1 MCGGIEYQGEKIYFP
16 NPQARLPVRLRSGD
30 VTWVTWGNRKQE
42 ANSNFP
48 NGGWARLNSI
58 YAGKWKPWHPR
69 PVLIAADQFMEK
81 DRDGQS
87 HWIPLDSSMV
97 IQGLLAER
105 KNTQRVYVVT
115 INTPPEYAWIHDR
128 WPRLVRLK
136 Q

>member
-1 MCGGIEYQGEKIYFP
+1 MCGGIEYQNEKIYFP
-16 NPQARLPVRLRSGD
+16 NPQARLPVRLRGGD

-81 DRDGQS
+81 DQDDNRTG
-87 HWIPLDSSMV
+87 
-97 IQGLLAER
+97 
-105 KNTQRVYVVT
+105 Y
-115 INTPPEYAWIHDR
+115 R
-128 WPRLVRLK
+128 WTRGW
-136 Q
+136 

>member
-16 NPQARLPVRLRSGD
+16 NPQARLPVRNRSGD
-30 VTWVTWGNRKQE
+30 VTWGNRKQE

-81 DRDGQS
+81 DQDAQS
-87 HWIPLDSSMV
+87 HWIPLDQRMV

-105 KNTQRVYVVT
+105 KKEQRVYVVT
-115 INTPPEYAWIHDR
+115 IDTPPEYAWIHDR
-128 WPRLVRLK
+128 WPRLLRLK

>member
-1 MCGGIEYQGEKIYFP
+1 M
-16 NPQARLPVRLRSGD
+16 RLRSGD

-81 DRDGQS
+81 DQDAQS
-87 HWIPLDSSMV
+87 HWIPLDQRMV

-105 KNTQRVYVVT
+105 KKEQRVYVVT
-115 INTPPEYAWIHDR
+115 IDTPPEYAWIHDR
-128 WPRLVRLK
+128 WPRLLRLK